1 MEKKEKRR
9 IWITVVLLL
18 VIVAAAI
25 LILRPG
31 AKQLNVNTA
40 TAEVRTIQLDV
51 MATGYVQPVDK
62 VDVGTQVSG
71 EISKI
76 YVDYNSEVKQGDLL
90 AELDKQT
97 LSEKVTQ
104 AKASLASAQSDLN
117 YARQNHDRTER
128 LYKAGA
134 ATQVSLEEAV
144 NKLAQA
150 QTSYANAKANL
161 QQANV
166 NYGYAE
172 IRSPINGVILDRAVN
187 VGQTVASSFNTPTL
201 FTIAED
207 LTKMQ
212 VEADID
218 EADIGRIQ
226 VGQNVN
232 FTVDA
237 HPADTFGGTVNQIRL
252 QPTVTNNVVTYTVI
266 IEAPN
271 PDQKLL
277 PGMTANITIITDEQK
292 GLTIPLEAT
301 TFNPSAEIAGM
312 LNIAP
317 QDNPSAQGGAHAQG
331 MSGGRPER
339 NGTAMPD
346 GSAGRGSHGSRGG
359 NGMASHS
366 TAGDAQ
372 ATVWVKDGDRIA
384 RRRITTG
391 INDGIN
397 IIVTSGLEEGQE
409 VILSA
414 AMEKQAKGEPTNL
427 MPGPRR
433 RR

>member
-1 MEKKEKRR
+1 MEKKKKRR
-9 IWITVVLLL
+9 IWIIVILLL
-18 VIVAAAI
+18 IIVAAAI

-31 AKQLNVNTA
+31 AKQLNINTA
-40 TAEVRTIQLDV
+40 TAQVETIQLDV

-104 AKASLASAQSDLN
+104 AKASLASAQSDLD
-117 YARQNHDRTER
+117 YAQQNHDRTAR
-128 LYKAGA
+128 LYDVGA
-134 ATQVSLEEAV
+134 ATQVALEEAI

-226 VGQNVN
+226 TGQTVK

-237 HPADTFGGTVNQIRL
+237 HPTDMFEGTVNQIRL

-277 PGMTANITIITDEQK
+277 PGMTANITIITDSQK

-301 TFNPSAEIAGM
+301 TFNPSAEISEM
-312 LNIAP
+312 LNITPQGNPASQNNTQAQIAP
-317 QDNPSAQGGAHAQG
+317 KDKNMTMPNANAGQKEGQTKRSGNLQNPTLQINNDS
-331 MSGGRPER
+331 S
-339 NGTAMPD
+339 
-346 GSAGRGSHGSRGG
+346 
-359 NGMASHS
+359 
-366 TAGDAQ
+366 Q
-372 ATVWVKDGDRIA
+372 ATVWVKNGEQISQRQ
-384 RRRITTG
+384 ITTG

-397 IIVTSGLEEGQE
+397 IIVTSGLDEGQE
-409 VILSA
+409 VVLSA
-414 AMEKQAKGEPTNL
+414 TMEKQAKGEPTNL
-427 MPGPRR
+427 MPGPGRR
-433 RR
+433 R

>member
-1 MEKKEKRR
+1 MEKKKKRI
-9 IWITVVLLL
+9 IWIIV
-18 VIVAAAI
+18 VIVVIAAAAVVYFM
-25 LILRPG
+25 RSG
-31 AKQLNVNTA
+31 GKQLNVNTA
-40 TAEVRTIQLDV
+40 VAEVNTIELDV

-71 EISKI
+71 VIEKI
-76 YVDYNSEVKQGDLL
+76 YVDFNSVVKQGDML

-117 YARQNHDRTER
+117 YSQQNHDRTER
-128 LYKAGA
+128 LFKSGA
-134 ATQVSLEEAV
+134 ATQVALEEAV

-150 QTSYANAKANL
+150 KTSYANAKANL
-161 QQANV
+161 QQADV

-187 VGQTVASSFNTPTL
+187 TGQTVAASFNTPTL

-226 VGQNVN
+226 IGQNVV

-237 HPADTFGGTVNQIRL
+237 YSNETFRGTVNQLRL
-252 QPTVTNNVVTYTVI
+252 QPTVTSNVVTYTVI
-266 IEAPN
+266 IDSPN

-277 PGMTANITIITDEQK
+277 PGMTANITIITDSQK
-292 GLTIPLEAT
+292 GLTVPVEAT
-301 TFNPSAEIAGM
+301 NFTPSEQISGM
-312 LNIAP
+312 LEIVQP
-317 QDNPSAQGGAHAQG
+317 EVPSEGEGAKAEQ
-331 MSGGRPER
+331 GRPR
-339 NGTAMPD
+339 NGVSATAQD
-346 GSAGRGSHGSRGG
+346 GGQRSRARKARRG
-359 NGMASHS
+359 NG
-366 TAGDAQ
+366 
-372 ATVWVKDGDRIA
+372 ATPNGSSQHAAVWVKNGDQISQRQ
-384 RRRITTG
+384 ITTG

-397 IIVTSGLEEGQE
+397 VIVTSGLEPGQE
-409 VILSA
+409 VVLSA
-414 AMEKQAKGEPTNL
+414 TIEKQAKKEPTSI
-427 MPGPRR
+427 MPTPGRR
-433 RR
+433 R